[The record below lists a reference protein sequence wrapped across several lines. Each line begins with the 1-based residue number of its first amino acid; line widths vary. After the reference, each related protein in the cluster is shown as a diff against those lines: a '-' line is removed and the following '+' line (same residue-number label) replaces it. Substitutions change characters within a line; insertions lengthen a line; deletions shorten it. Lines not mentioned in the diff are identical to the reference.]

1 MGLDSHLFQ
10 DLEPALKLTETQQAA
25 LAKLREQTKQVL
37 ASVREDRKAFQDA
50 YQAELAKPEPNLRGL
65 FQSFEDRPAGKRESM
80 RALMEARLDFYDSLS
95 ADQKKLVIDSLRD
108 RHEKLT
114 AMREHRKGHKGDA
127 TCERCDCPHCQHQC
141 DMGNMMGDNEQE
153 ELD

>member
-1 MGLDSHLFQ
+1 MGLDSRVFD

-25 LAKLREQTKQVL
+25 LAKLKEQTKQVL
-37 ASVREDRKAFQDA
+37 NSLRDERKTFQDA

-65 FQSFEDRPAGKRESM
+65 YQSFEDRPGSRGESM
-80 RALMEARLDFYDSLS
+80 RALMEARLDFYDKLS

-114 AMREHRKGHKGDA
+114 AMREHRKEYKGDG

-141 DMGNMMGDNEQE
+141 EMGKMGDMQEE